1 MGAGCSDAPGLFLKS
16 SSLLIFLSIERSAAQ
31 VSSLAYKLTKAQQ
44 LPKTSTHKYTPPN
57 SKTHQLKSSSTQR
70 TINFRTF
77 QLKNFPTQKISNS
90 KAHQLKSTPKI
101 INSPTQN
108 IINSKHHQPKR
119 SSTLKLINLETPQ
132 LKNLNYYLL
141 FYNTPLIFTPF

>member
-1 MGAGCSDAPGLFLKS
+1 MMHPVFFLKS

-44 LPKTSTHKYTPPN
+44 LPKTSTHKFTPPTQKIIN
-57 SKTHQLKSSSTQR
+57 SKAYQL
-70 TINFRTF
+70 I
-77 QLKNFPTQKISNS
+77 NFPTQKIFNS
-90 KAHQLKSTPKI
+90 KAHQLKSTPKL

-119 SSTLKLINLETPQ
+119 ASTLKLINLKTPQ

-141 FYNTPLIFTPF
+141 FYNVPLIFTPF